1 MEQCRQYT
9 VVCVWKEYP
18 RLIEELVTK
27 REQIQDL
34 CRRYHVRRLAVFGS
48 ALRDDF
54 NPIRSDID
62 LVVEFGP
69 LSASEYADNYFAFH
83 HALTALLGRKVDVI
97 SSRNIRNPFFRHEL
111 ETTQE
116 TLYAA

>member
-1 MEQCRQYT
+1 MR
-9 VVCVWKEYP
+9 KEYSHMLDEIVMK
-18 RLIEELVTK
+18 RDRIEH
-27 REQIQDL
+27 L
-34 CRRYHVRRLAVFGS
+34 CRKHHVLRLAVFGS

-54 NPIRSDID
+54 NPSRSDID
-62 LVVEFGP
+62 FVVEFGP
-69 LSASEYADNYFAFH
+69 LSLGKYADNYFAFH